1 MWSYFAQKPGRRPS
15 ARSAVLAIALG
26 LLAVLS
32 GCEADASSERD
43 TATASDATTNDAE
56 PVQLCNG
63 RSDLCDR
70 RLDQVAFAATHNAM
84 SAADWQFFL
93 PNQPHGLLQQLDAGI
108 RGMLLDIHMPGEYVT
123 EVPADRAQLCHANCL
138 LGKRDLAAELV
149 AMGGWLDAHPNEVL
163 VWILEDSAPIER
175 INAAMQEA
183 NFVSRCAALTKGQPL
198 PTLRQLIAART
209 QVFVML
215 ESGREDYP
223 WAHSYAGWAQDNPYS
238 AETVADF
245 ACTRLRGSAGNPILN
260 INHFLTT
267 NDLTSREQ
275 LSTTANAK
283 DVLFAHVLQCQK
295 DFGQLPNLVS
305 VDWYTTG
312 ALFELV
318 DALNDAGPPAAAAP

>member
-1 MWSYFAQKPGRRPS
+1 MA
-15 ARSAVLAIALG
+15 AL
-26 LLAVLS
+26 LC
-32 GCEADASSERD
+32 GCEGEPAADRD
-43 TATASDATTNDAE
+43 RSDAGQPSDAAN
-56 PVQLCNG
+56 QLRCNG
-63 RSDLCDR
+63 RADLCDR

-84 SAADWQFFL
+84 AAAEWQFFL
-93 PNQPHGLLQQLDAGI
+93 PNQPHGLLPQLDAGI
-108 RGMLLDIHMPGEYVT
+108 RGMLLDIHLPGEYVT
-123 EVPADRAQLCHANCL
+123 DVPADRAQLCHANCL
-138 LGKRDLAAELV
+138 LGKRDLATELV
-149 AMGGWLDAHPNEVL
+149 AIGQWLDAHPNEVL

-175 INAAMQEA
+175 IDAALNEA
-183 NFVSRCAALTKGQPL
+183 NFVSRCAVLTKGQPL
-198 PTLRQLIAART
+198 PTLRQLITAGT
-209 QVFVML
+209 QVVVML
-215 ESGREDYP
+215 ESGREDFP

-275 LSTTANAK
+275 LSTTANAQ

-312 ALFELV
+312 ALFALV
-318 DALNDAGPPAAAAP
+318 DALNDAGPAAAP